1 VAASEFQRLCRPST
15 ETLNDGVTEQ
25 VARISDVQAGL
36 IDGDAFFRRNHF
48 TEGLNRLVR
57 TGFERLAG
65 KSDTGAFYL
74 TQAMG
79 GGKTHSL
86 IAMALLAKDEGL
98 RQRAVPEIARA
109 NPFGAAKVI
118 FFDGHNSPQNF
129 LWGNIADQLGRPDAM
144 KRFWSGGAQAPGV
157 DDWVATIG
165 KDEPVLILLDE
176 LPSYLQMA
184 AGITVANSTLA
195 DQTVIA
201 LERLFNALPQLPRAC
216 VIVTNLKDDVYQDGS
231 GKLKSVID
239 SLSKHYDRNAVAITP
254 VQQNSGEV
262 FEIVRKRL
270 FDELPD
276 AARIEEVG
284 QAFVDAL
291 DKAKRVD
298 SLPSVPET
306 YLSRIRET
314 YPFHPSI
321 RDVVA
326 RFNENRGYQKTR
338 ALIRLLRHAVRG
350 AMASA
355 YPVYLVGLQH
365 LDFNDQQTLEE
376 IRKINA
382 AYTNAIAKDVADKG
396 NATAEKID
404 AAEGRPHASA
414 VAKLLLM
421 ASLSSATNP
430 VRGLRESEISEA
442 LVDPLVRVSDL
453 KSALEA
459 LQGQC
464 WYLQRDAELRIYFS
478 QTQNVTAEINDVA
491 SNIPEEQVDD
501 MLRAKLREVFKPIQG
516 DVYDGELL
524 ILPAK
529 DELSVI
535 EDRVRL
541 IILEHKADELPREFE
556 DWWKAEERQNSVLL
570 LTADPNAVRSM
581 RNLARR
587 MRAID
592 LVEKSLKQR
601 QNSAQQLEE
610 LEGIKG
616 RDTAGFASAVREA
629 FKTVIYPVTGAL
641 RMYAD
646 FRMEFSHNDYRGE
659 EQIRNTLI
667 ERKKFIPATAFN
679 EQYENLRLD
688 AEEMLFDADSV
699 QMSAL
704 RRKAALQPGW
714 YWLPRGGLEQLVRMA
729 IQRGHWREK
738 DGLIQKRWE
747 RRAEINVRI
756 DEFAPDPIETGHYT
770 LAIATQDADTIY
782 YSEKGAPDPAQS
794 AKLSGLAYELRGAAV
809 WFLAVDSMGKN
820 KPSEP
825 FEFRAPIRL
834 RVAVESTPDGKKLTA
849 QAVPRAATIHASFD
863 GTDPRQAPVFTSPGL
878 IPDRATQLRVIAG
891 LDGAWSQEEVAP
903 LATGVADGPGPKKAL
918 DDNKPLQWEGRYQ
931 STSTDQAF
939 DAIEYLRATP
949 GVTVS
954 GALFEMESK
963 RIEGELMSLRVGTP
977 ISGTAFDELVKALA
991 EKSGFETPAATL
1003 RLMRVAFTQGRDFRE
1018 FARRLKLDFERETW
1032 KQEP

>member
-1 VAASEFQRLCRPST
+1 MAASEFQRLCAPST
-15 ETLNDGVTEQ
+15 ETLTDGVTEQ

-57 TGFERLAG
+57 AGFERLAG
-65 KSDTGAFYL
+65 KSDTGTFYL

-98 RQRAVPEIARA
+98 RQRVVPSIASA
-109 NPFGAAKVI
+109 NAFGAAKVI
-118 FFDGHNSPQNF
+118 FFDGHNSPENF

-165 KDEPVLILLDE
+165 KDEPILILLDE

-231 GKLKSVID
+231 GKLKGVID

-338 ALIRLLRHAVRG
+338 ALIRLLRYAVRG
-350 AMASA
+350 AMASPD
-355 YPVYLVGLQH
+355 PVYLVGLQH

-404 AAEGRPHASA
+404 AAEGKPHASA
-414 VAKLLLM
+414 VSKLLLM
-421 ASLSSATNP
+421 ASLSSASNP
-430 VRGLRESEISEA
+430 VRGLREGELSEA
-442 LVDPLVRVSDL
+442 LVDPLVKVSDI
-453 KSALEA
+453 KAGLEA
-459 LQGQC
+459 LQGQA
-464 WYLQRDAELRIYFS
+464 WYLQRDAELRFYFS

-491 SNIPEEQVDD
+491 ASIPEELVDET
-501 MLRAKLREVFKPIQG
+501 LRTKLREVFKPVQG
-516 DVYDGELL
+516 DVYDGDML

-541 IILEHKADELPREFE
+541 IILENKADELPKAFD
-556 DWWKAEERQNSVLL
+556 DWWKAEERQNAVLL
-570 LTADPNAVRSM
+570 LTADPSAVGRM
-581 RNLARR
+581 RALARR
-587 MRAID
+587 MRAIE
-592 LVEKSLKQR
+592 LVERSLKQR

-610 LEGIKG
+610 LETIKS
-616 RDTAGFASAVREA
+616 RDTAGFASTVREA

-659 EQIRNTLI
+659 EQIRATLT
-667 ERKKFIPATAFN
+667 ERGKFIPAAAFN
-679 EQYENLRLD
+679 DQYENLRLD
-688 AEEMLFDADSV
+688 AEDMLFDADAV
-699 QMSAL
+699 QQSAL

-714 YWLPRGGLEQLVRMA
+714 FWLPRTGLDSLIRLA

-747 RRAEINVRI
+747 RRAEISVRI
-756 DEFAPDPIETGHYT
+756 DEFAPDAIETGHYT
-770 LAIATQDADTIY
+770 LAIASQDADTIY
-782 YSEKGAPDPAQS
+782 FSEQGPPDPAQS
-794 AKLSGLAYELRGAAV
+794 AKLSGLAYELHGPAA
-809 WFLAVDSMGKN
+809 WFLAVDSTAKN
-820 KPSEP
+820 KPSDP
-825 FEFRAPIRL
+825 LEFRAPIRL
-834 RVAVESTPDGKKLTA
+834 RVTVESTPDGKKLTA
-849 QAVPRAATIHASFD
+849 QAVPRTATIHASFD
-863 GTDPRQAPVFTSPGL
+863 GSDPKLAPACNSGDM
-878 IPDRATQLRVIAG
+878 IPDTATQLRVIAG
-891 LDGAWSQEEVAP
+891 LDGAWSQEEATA
-903 LATGVADGPGPKKAL
+903 LATGVTDGPGPKQTL
-918 DDNKPLQWEGRYQ
+918 DDNKPTIWEGRYL
-931 STSTDQAF
+931 SGSTDQAF
-939 DAIEYLRATP
+939 DAMEFLRATP

-963 RIEGELMSLRVGTP
+963 RIEGEMMSLRIGAP
-977 ISGTAFDELVKALA
+977 IAGAAFDDLVKALA
-991 EKSGFETPAATL
+991 EKSSFETPAASL
-1003 RLMRVAFTQGRDFRE
+1003 RLMRVAFAHGRDFRE
-1018 FARRLKLDFERETW
+1018 FARRLSLDFEREQW
-1032 KQEP
+1032 SQKP

>member
-1 VAASEFQRLCRPST
+1 MAASEFQRVCRPST
-15 ETLNDGVTEQ
+15 ETLTEGVTEQ
-25 VARISDVQAGL
+25 VAQISDVQAGR

-57 TGFERLAG
+57 IGFERLAG
-65 KSDTGAFYL
+65 KSETGAFYL

-86 IAMALLAKDEGL
+86 IAMALLASNEGL
-98 RQRAVPEIARA
+98 RQRVVPEIAKA
-109 NPFGAAKVI
+109 NPFGDAKVI
-118 FFDGHNSPQNF
+118 FFDGHNSPENF

-157 DDWVATIG
+157 DDWVATVG

-231 GKLKSVID
+231 GKLKDVID

-291 DKAKRVD
+291 DRAKRVD
-298 SLPSVPET
+298 TLPSVPET

-314 YPFHPSI
+314 YPFHPAI

-355 YPVYLVGLQH
+355 EPVYLVGLQH

-404 AAEGRPHASA
+404 AAEGRPHCSA

-430 VRGLRESEISEA
+430 IRGLREGEISEA
-442 LVDPLVRVSDL
+442 LVDPLVKVSDI
-453 KSALEA
+453 KNALEA
-459 LQGQC
+459 LQGQA
-464 WYLQRDAELRIYFS
+464 WYLQRDAEMRIYFS

-491 SNIPEEQVDD
+491 ANIPEELVDET
-501 MLRAKLREVFKPIQG
+501 LRAKLGEVFKPIQG
-516 DVYDGELL
+516 DVYDSDML

-529 DELSVI
+529 DELAVL

-541 IILEHKADELPREFE
+541 IILEHKADELPKAFD
-556 DWWKAEERQNSVLL
+556 DWWKAEERQNAVLL
-570 LTADPNAVRSM
+570 LTADPNAIRSM
-581 RNLARR
+581 RQLARR

-592 LVEKSLKQR
+592 LVERILKQR
-601 QNSAQQLEE
+601 QNSSQQLEE
-610 LEGIKG
+610 LETIRG
-616 RDTAGFASAVREA
+616 REAGSFSSAVREA
-629 FKTVIYPVTGAL
+629 FKTIIYPWPRGL

-667 ERKKFIPATAFN
+667 ERGKYIPATAFN
-679 EQYENLRLD
+679 DQYENLRLD
-688 AEEMLFDADSV
+688 AEDMLFDADSV
-699 QMSAL
+699 QRSAL

-714 YWLPRGGLEQLVRMA
+714 FWLPRGGLDELIKMA

-738 DGLIQKRWE
+738 DGLIQKKWE
-747 RRAEINVRI
+747 RRAEVSVRV
-756 DEFAPDPIETGHYT
+756 DEFAPDPVETGHYT
-770 LAIATQDADTIY
+770 LAISPQDADTIY
-782 YSEKGAPDPAQS
+782 YSESGPPDPAQS
-794 AKLSGLAYELRGAAV
+794 AKLSGRTYELHGPVV
-809 WFLAVDSMGKN
+809 WFLAVDSTGKN
-820 KPSEP
+820 ASSQPH
-825 FEFRAPIRL
+825 EFRAPVRL
-834 RVAVESTPDGKKLTA
+834 KVRVDSTPDGKLLTA
-849 QAVPRAATIHASFD
+849 LAVPRTATIHASFD
-863 GTDPRQAPVFTSPGL
+863 GSDPRQAPAFTSPGL
-878 IPDRATQLRVIAG
+878 IPEAATQLRVIAG
-891 LDGAWSQEEVAP
+891 LDGAWSQEETTA
-903 LATGVADGPGPKKAL
+903 LATGVSDGPGPKRTL
-918 DDNKPLQWEGRYQ
+918 DDNRPLTWEGSYR
-931 STSTDQAF
+931 SASTDQAF
-939 DAIEYLRATP
+939 DAIEFLRATP
-949 GVTVS
+949 GITVS
-954 GALFEMESK
+954 SALFEMES
-963 RIEGELMSLRVGTP
+963 RRVSGEMMSLRISAPITGTD
-977 ISGTAFDELVKALA
+977 FDELVKALVA
-991 EKSGFETPAATL
+991 KSGFEAPAATL
-1003 RLMRVAFTQGRDFRE
+1003 RLMRIGFAHGRDFRE
-1018 FARRLKLDFERETW
+1018 FARRLALDFEREQW
-1032 KQEP
+1032 RQEP

>member
-1 VAASEFQRLCRPST
+1 MAASEFQRVCRPSA
-15 ETLNDGVTEQ
+15 ETLTEGVTEQ
-25 VARISDVQAGL
+25 VARISDVQAGR

-86 IAMALLAKDEGL
+86 IAMALLAQNDGL
-98 RQRAVPEIARA
+98 RQRVIPEIARA
-109 NPFGAAKVI
+109 NPFGAATVI
-118 FFDGHNSPQNF
+118 YFDGHNSPENF

-231 GKLKSVID
+231 GKLKGVID

-276 AARIEEVG
+276 AAHIEEVG
-284 QAFVDAL
+284 QAFVEAL
-291 DKAKRVD
+291 DRAKRID
-298 SLPSVPET
+298 TLPSVPET

-314 YPFHPSI
+314 YPFHPAI

-355 YPVYLVGLQH
+355 DPVYLVGLQH

-404 AAEGRPHASA
+404 AAEGKPHATA

-430 VRGLRESEISEA
+430 IRGLREGEICEA
-442 LVDPLVRVSDL
+442 LVDPLVKVSDI
-453 KSALEA
+453 KAGLET
-459 LQGQC
+459 LQGQS

-478 QTQNVTAEINDVA
+478 QTQNVTAEINDIAASVA
-491 SNIPEEQVDD
+491 EELVDET
-501 MLRAKLREVFKPIQG
+501 LRAKLREVFKPIQG
-516 DVYDGELL
+516 DVYDSDML

-529 DELSVI
+529 DELAI
-535 EDRVRL
+535 LEDRVRL
-541 IILEHKADELPREFE
+541 IILEHKADELPKAFD
-556 DWWKAEERQNSVLL
+556 DWWKAEERQNTVLL

-581 RNLARR
+581 RQLARR
-587 MRAID
+587 MRAIE
-592 LVEKSLKQR
+592 LVERSLKQR

-610 LEGIKG
+610 LETIKG
-616 RDTAGFASAVREA
+616 RDTAAFSSAVREA
-629 FKTVIYPVTGAL
+629 FKTVIYPVTGSL
-641 RMYAD
+641 RTYAD

-667 ERKKFIPATAFN
+667 ERGKFIPAAAFN
-679 EQYENLRLD
+679 DQYENLRLD
-688 AEEMLFDADSV
+688 AEDMLFDADSV
-699 QMSAL
+699 QPSAL
-704 RRKAALQPGW
+704 RRKATLQPGW
-714 YWLPRGGLEQLVRMA
+714 FWLPRGGLDQLIRLA

-738 DGLIQKRWE
+738 DGLIQKKWE
-747 RRAEINVRI
+747 RRAEVSVRL

-770 LAIATQDADTIY
+770 LALSLQDADTIY
-782 YSEKGAPDPAQS
+782 YSESGPPDPAQS
-794 AKLSGLAYELRGAAV
+794 AKLSGLAYELHGPAV
-809 WFLAVDSMGKN
+809 WFLAVDSSGKN
-820 KPSEP
+820 AASEP
-825 FEFRAPIRL
+825 IEFRAPIRL
-834 RVAVESTPDGKKLTA
+834 KVQVNSTPEGKKLTA
-849 QAVPRAATIHASFD
+849 RAVPRTATIHASFD
-863 GTDPRQAPVFTSPGL
+863 GSDPRQAPAFTSPGL
-878 IPDRATQLRVIAG
+878 IPDGAAHLRVIAG
-891 LDGAWSQEEVAP
+891 LNGAWSVEESA
-903 LATGVADGPGPKKAL
+903 LFATGVADCPGPKRTL
-918 DDNKPLQWEGRYQ
+918 DDNRPVSWEGNYR
-931 STSTDQAF
+931 SASTDQAF
-939 DAIEYLRATP
+939 DALDYLRATP

-963 RIEGELMSLRVGTP
+963 RISGEMMSLRINAPLAG
-977 ISGTAFDELVKALA
+977 ADFDALVKMLV

-1003 RLMRVAFTQGRDFRE
+1003 RLVRVSFAHGRDFRD
-1018 FARRLKLDFERETW
+1018 FARRLALDFEREQW